1 MRIRIPN
8 GTTWSDTLPL
18 EHVEGEGSEQH
29 LIVQVIKK
37 FVYISKF
44 EYYIACQGM
53 L

>member
-8 GTTWSDTLPL
+8 CTTWSDSLPL

>member
-18 EHVEGEGSEQH
+18 EHAEGEGTGQY
-29 LIVQVIKK
+29 LIVQVIMTLI
-37 FVYISKF
+37 YISKF

-53 L
+53 V